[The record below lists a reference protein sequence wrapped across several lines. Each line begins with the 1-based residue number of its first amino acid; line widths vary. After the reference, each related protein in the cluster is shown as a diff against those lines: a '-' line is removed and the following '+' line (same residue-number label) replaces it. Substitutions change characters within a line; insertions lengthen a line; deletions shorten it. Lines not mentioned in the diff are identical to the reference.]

1 MNKTFESLKNYII
14 EADTS
19 TSDLLDLYIKKSAE
33 LDKVS
38 QLTED
43 LSKKFK
49 AAVLEGDMTTT
60 LDAARL
66 KKLNIP
72 VVPITTGRACHLES
86 LINYVK
92 NN

>member
-1 MNKTFESLKNYII
+1 MNKTFENLKNYIN

-19 TSDLLDLYIKKSAE
+19 ISELLDLYIKKSAE
-33 LDKVS
+33 LKKAR

-43 LSKKFK
+43 LSKK
-49 AAVLEGDMTTT
+49 LLTSENINRE
-60 LDAARL
+60 AR
-66 KKLNIP
+66 KEI
-72 VVPITTGRACHLES
+72 ES

>member
-19 TSDLLDLYIKKSAE
+19 ISDLLDLYIKKSSE
-33 LDKVS
+33 LDRVS

-43 LSKKFK
+43 LSKKL
-49 AAVLEGDMTTT
+49 LESENINRE
-60 LDAARL
+60 AR
-66 KKLNIP
+66 KEI
-72 VVPITTGRACHLES
+72 ES

>member
-19 TSDLLDLYIKKSAE
+19 ISDLLDLYIKKSAE
-33 LDKVS
+33 LDRVN

-43 LSKKFK
+43 LSKKL
-49 AAVLEGDMTTT
+49 LESENINRE
-60 LDAARL
+60 AR
-66 KKLNIP
+66 KEI
-72 VVPITTGRACHLES
+72 ES

>member
-43 LSKKFK
+43 LSKKL
-49 AAVLEGDMTTT
+49 LERENINRE
-60 LDAARL
+60 AR
-66 KKLNIP
+66 KEI
-72 VVPITTGRACHLES
+72 ES

>member
-1 MNKTFESLKNYII
+1 MNKTFKSLKNYII

-19 TSDLLDLYIKKSAE
+19 ISDLLDLYIKKSAE

-43 LSKKFK
+43 LSKKL
-49 AAVLEGDMTTT
+49 LESENINRE
-60 LDAARL
+60 AR
-66 KKLNIP
+66 KEI
-72 VVPITTGRACHLES
+72 ES

>member
-1 MNKTFESLKNYII
+1 MNKTFESLKNYVI

-19 TSDLLDLYIKKSAE
+19 ISDLLDLYIKKSAE

-43 LSKKFK
+43 LSKKL
-49 AAVLEGDMTTT
+49 LESE
-60 LDAARL
+60 
-66 KKLNIP
+66 NINREAWKE
-72 VVPITTGRACHLES
+72 IES

>member
-1 MNKTFESLKNYII
+1 MNKTFENIKNYIN

-19 TSDLLDLYIKKSAE
+19 ISELLDLYKKKSAE
-33 LDKVS
+33 LEKAS

-43 LSKKFK
+43 LSKK
-49 AAVLEGDMTTT
+49 LLTSENINRE
-60 LDAARL
+60 AR
-66 KKLNIP
+66 KEI
-72 VVPITTGRACHLES
+72 ES

>member
-33 LDKVS
+33 LEKVS

-43 LSKKFK
+43 LSKKL
-49 AAVLEGDMTTT
+49 LESENINRE
-60 LDAARL
+60 AR
-66 KKLNIP
+66 KEI
-72 VVPITTGRACHLES
+72 ES
-86 LINYVK
+86 LINYGK

>member
-1 MNKTFESLKNYII
+1 MNITFESLKNYII

-33 LDKVS
+33 LEKVS

-43 LSKKFK
+43 LSKKL
-49 AAVLEGDMTTT
+49 LESENINRE
-60 LDAARL
+60 AR
-66 KKLNIP
+66 KEI
-72 VVPITTGRACHLES
+72 ES

>member
-43 LSKKFK
+43 LSKKLLESENINRK
-49 AAVLEGDMTTT
+49 ARKE
-60 LDAARL
+60 
-66 KKLNIP
+66 I
-72 VVPITTGRACHLES
+72 ES

>member
-1 MNKTFESLKNYII
+1 MNKTFENLKNYIN

-19 TSDLLDLYIKKSAE
+19 ISELLDLYIKKSAE
-33 LDKVS
+33 LEKAI

-43 LSKKFK
+43 LSKK
-49 AAVLEGDMTTT
+49 LLTSE
-60 LDAARL
+60 
-66 KKLNIP
+66 NINREAK
-72 VVPITTGRACHLES
+72 IEIAS

>member
-19 TSDLLDLYIKKSAE
+19 ISDLLDLYIKKSAE
-33 LDKVS
+33 LDRVN

-43 LSKKFK
+43 LSKKL
-49 AAVLEGDMTTT
+49 LESEHINRE
-60 LDAARL
+60 AR
-66 KKLNIP
+66 KEI
-72 VVPITTGRACHLES
+72 ES
-86 LINYVK
+86 LINYIK

>member
-14 EADTS
+14 EVDTS
-19 TSDLLDLYIKKSAE
+19 ISDLLDLYIKKSAE
-33 LDKVS
+33 LDRVN

-43 LSKKFK
+43 LSKKL
-49 AAVLEGDMTTT
+49 LESENINRE
-60 LDAARL
+60 AR
-66 KKLNIP
+66 KEI
-72 VVPITTGRACHLES
+72 ES

>member
-1 MNKTFESLKNYII
+1 MNKTFENLKNYII

-19 TSDLLDLYIKKSAE
+19 ISDLLDLYTKKSAE
-33 LDKVS
+33 LDRVN

-43 LSKKFK
+43 LSKKL
-49 AAVLEGDMTTT
+49 LESENINRE
-60 LDAARL
+60 AR
-66 KKLNIP
+66 KEI
-72 VVPITTGRACHLES
+72 ES

>member
-19 TSDLLDLYIKKSAE
+19 ISDLLDLYIKKSEE

-43 LSKKFK
+43 LSKKL
-49 AAVLEGDMTTT
+49 LESENINRE
-60 LDAARL
+60 AR
-66 KKLNIP
+66 KEI
-72 VVPITTGRACHLES
+72 ES